1 MLTAIFLKRKRKFK
15 TLRVLLFVSALLL
28 LIGGVLILLK

>member
-15 TLRVLLFVSALLL
+15 TLAILLFVSILLL
-28 LIGGVLILLK
+28 VGGILTMLK